1 MQNAVY
7 TWTEDQVKEKLAGVV
22 SEYRYLDVLNATM
35 RNTYNSNE
43 DAIKDLKNAFNHMRV
58 AILAIE
64 PLNLPWYDALVI
76 LRRVS
81 QNGITQMT
89 CEERET
95 DIDTLRTYGTQAWEC
110 IQNVKPVLSTIL
122 EQMQIDCTTAELQ
135 TIYEGIKDVS
145 CDATVNQF
153 EKDLK
158 LQTGRISQRRNRSTL
173 LERWKTL
180 SSTATVK
187 AWSNERGI
195 PLLWVV
201 PKSASKAIRILIA
214 VQNDERA
221 LDQDVL
227 AAINVLDTMDHTIL
241 TDNVTAEQAFMD
253 AIGANYRD
261 IFEEQ
266 RREIIAEL
274 KLKLGN
280 DVSAWDVSDL
290 ITVQTTLKK
299 RRAEKV
305 KKEKLQITQNHIKRM
320 SEDALKNKVSIFLNA
335 HPEFCDDFNG

>member
-1 MQNAVY
+1 M
-7 TWTEDQVKEKLAGVV
+7 
-22 SEYRYLDVLNATM
+22 
-35 RNTYNSNE
+35 
-43 DAIKDLKNAFNHMRV
+43 
-58 AILAIE
+58 
-64 PLNLPWYDALVI
+64 
-76 LRRVS
+76 
-81 QNGITQMT
+81 
-89 CEERET
+89 
-95 DIDTLRTYGTQAWEC
+95 
-110 IQNVKPVLSTIL
+110 
-122 EQMQIDCTTAELQ
+122 
-135 TIYEGIKDVS
+135 
-145 CDATVNQF
+145 
-153 EKDLK
+153 
-158 LQTGRISQRRNRSTL
+158 
-173 LERWKTL
+173 
-180 SSTATVK
+180 
-187 AWSNERGI
+187 
-195 PLLWVV
+195 
-201 PKSASKAIRILIA
+201 
-214 VQNDERA
+214 QNDERA

-266 RREIIAEL
+266 RREINAEL